1 MKNERRSHLLKF
13 LEKGLRYD
21 KRKLDEFREITVE
34 LGVSKNAEGSARVKL
49 GDTEIIAGIKMSVEK
64 PYPDTPDDGN
74 LMVGAELS
82 PMSSPDFESGPPGT
96 QAVELARVVDRGIRE
111 SKAMDTK
118 TLCIEKGE
126 RVWTTCIDL
135 VTINADGNL
144 IDAASLAALAALRD
158 TKLPEYDEKEK
169 KLDYKSR
176 TNKKLPLKK
185 TPIAITVY
193 KIGPHYL
200 IDPTAEEEELIDARL
215 TVTTSDGKLCAM
227 QKGENSPLTIE
238 DVDKM
243 VSLAIHKAKELAKRL

>member
-1 MKNERRSHLLKF
+1 MLKF